1 MKVDISGATDLARR
15 FNEIGYRQHI
25 YTYNAVKRTAQN
37 LKDIENADFQGSAY
51 NFFRKVRFAYNIHDY
66 GTRVVAEVGSV
77 KGTPRQA
84 DYIGVFGTY
93 KGGGFSDFAGHAIA
107 EAPALQHYVSLAVL
121 GMR

>member
-1 MKVDISGATDLARR
+1 MKVDISGAEDVARR
-15 FNEIGYRQHI
+15 FSDIAHRQHI
-25 YTYNAVKRTAQN
+25 YTYNAVKKAAQE
-37 LKDIENADFQGSAY
+37 LKDVENADFQGSAY
-51 NFFRKVRFAYNIHDY
+51 HFFKRVRFAYNIHDY
-66 GTRVVAEVGSV
+66 GSRVVAEVGSL

-121 GMR
+121 GMH

>member
-1 MKVDISGATDLARR
+1 MKVDISGAEDVARR
-15 FNEIGYRQHI
+15 FSDIAHRQHI
-25 YTYNAVKRTAQN
+25 YTYNAVKKAAQD
-37 LKDIENADFQGSAY
+37 LKDVENADFQGSAY
-51 NFFRKVRFAYNIHDY
+51 HFFQRVRFAYNIHDY
-66 GTRVVAEVGSV
+66 GSRVVAEVGSL

-121 GMR
+121 GMH

>member
-1 MKVDISGATDLARR
+1 MKIDISGALDTARR
-15 FNEIGYRQHI
+15 FNEISYRQHI
-25 YTYNAVKRTAQN
+25 YTYDAVKKTAQN
-37 LKDIENADFQGSAY
+37 LKDIQNADFQGSHY
-51 NFFRKVRFAYNIHDY
+51 HFFQRVRFAYNMYDY
-66 GTRVVAEVGSV
+66 GSRVVAEVGSL
-77 KGTPRQA
+77 KGAPRQA